1 MSWDGKDRR
10 TNNGNGHTVDC
21 LYVATIKKLD
31 KDINGNGRPGVL
43 DRMTGVE
50 LTTTATHELLLGLI
64 ADLKERPK
72 ARLNKAN
79 FLVAVCM
86 LCMTG
91 ITIYCT
97 VT

>member
-1 MSWDGKDRR
+1 MTWDGKDRR
-10 TNNGNGHTVDC
+10 AEKGHTVEC
-21 LYVATIKKLD
+21 LYADTIKTNWNDLH
-31 KDINGNGRPGVL
+31 GNGRKGLL

-64 ADLKERPK
+64 TDLKERPK

-86 LCMTG
+86 LWVTGLTVYCM
-91 ITIYCT
+91 
-97 VT
+97 VN